1 MNDQISMPIIGYMCS
16 PFVEKFGIPR
26 QSNLVNT
33 TSYIKLIAPY
43 DDINAFQGIEQFS
56 HLWLL
61 WQFHANDVKKSDN
74 VVNKAGIFQPMIRPP
89 RLGGNQKIGVFASR
103 SMYRPSQIGLSV
115 VQFLEVKKVENEL
128 RLYVQGADILDGTP
142 IVDIKPY
149 LAYADAIPDAVSG
162 YAPDAPQILQV
173 VWSEEASIQK
183 QKLLNDKVCTEL
195 ILIEL
200 EQLLA
205 QNPKP
210 AYHDDT
216 QRVYGLSFSNLNV
229 KFQISEQSVKI
240 VDMYSL

>member
-1 MNDQISMPIIGYMCS
+1 MNDQISIPIIGYMCS

-33 TSYIKLIAPY
+33 KSYIKLIAPY

-61 WQFHANDVKKSDN
+61 WQFHANDVKKNDN
-74 VVNKAGIFQPMIRPP
+74 AANKAKTFQPMIRPP

-128 RLYVQGADILDGTP
+128 RLYVQGADILSGTP

-149 LAYADAIPDAVSG
+149 LAYADAIPDAMSG
-162 YAPDAPQILQV
+162 YAPDAPQILEV
-173 VWSEEASIQK
+173 IWSDDALLQK
-183 QKLLNDKVCTEL
+183 QKLLNEKVCTEQ
-195 ILIEL
+195 ILQEL
-200 EQLLA
+200 EQVIA

-210 AYHDDT
+210 AYQKDPE
-216 QRVYGLSFSNLNV
+216 RVYGLSFANLNV

>member
-61 WQFHANDVKKSDN
+61 WQFHANDVKKNDSP
-74 VVNKAGIFQPMIRPP
+74 VNKVKTFQPMIRPP

-128 RLYVQGADILDGTP
+128 RLYVQGADILSGTP

-149 LAYADAIPDAVSG
+149 LAYADAIPDAMSG
-162 YAPDAPQILQV
+162 YAPDAPQILEV
-173 VWSEEASIQK
+173 IWSDDALLQK
-183 QKLLNDKVCTEL
+183 QKLLNEKVCTEQ
-195 ILIEL
+195 ILQEL
-200 EQLLA
+200 EQVLA

-210 AYHDDT
+210 AYQKDPE
-216 QRVYGLSFSNLNV
+216 RVYGLSFANFNV

>member
-1 MNDQISMPIIGYMCS
+1 MNDQISIPIIGYMCS

-33 TSYIKLIAPY
+33 KSYIKLIAPY
-43 DDINAFQGIEQFS
+43 DDVNAFQGIEQFS

-61 WQFHANDVKKSDN
+61 WQFHANDVKKNDN
-74 VVNKAGIFQPMIRPP
+74 AANKAKTFQPMIRPP

-128 RLYVQGADILDGTP
+128 RLYVQGADILSGTP

-149 LAYADAIPDAVSG
+149 LAYADAIPDAMSG
-162 YAPDAPQILQV
+162 YAPDAPQILEV
-173 VWSEEASIQK
+173 IWSDDALLQK
-183 QKLLNDKVCTEL
+183 QKLLNEKVCTEQ
-195 ILIEL
+195 ILQEL
-200 EQLLA
+200 EQVLA

-210 AYHDDT
+210 AYQKDPE
-216 QRVYGLSFSNLNV
+216 RVYGLSFANLNV

>member
-61 WQFHANDVKKSDN
+61 WQFHANDVRKNDN
-74 VVNKAGIFQPMIRPP
+74 AAKKAGIFQPMIRPP

-115 VQFLEVKKVENEL
+115 VQFLDVKKVENEL

-149 LAYADAIPDAVSG
+149 LAYADAIPDALSG

-183 QKLLNDKVCTEL
+183 QKLLNENICTEQ
-195 ILIEL
+195 IFQEL
-200 EQLLA
+200 EQVLA

-216 QRVYGLSFSNLNV
+216 QRVYGLSFANLNV
-229 KFQISEQSVKI
+229 KFQISEETVKI

>member
-1 MNDQISMPIIGYMCS
+1 MRS
-16 PFVEKFGIPR
+16 PYVEKFGIPR

-33 TSYIKLIAPY
+33 TSYIELIAPY
-43 DDINAFQGIEQFS
+43 DELNAFQGIAQFS

-61 WQFHANDVKKSDN
+61 WQFHANDMKKSD
-74 VVNKAGIFQPMIRPP
+74 KAQNISKSFQPMIRPP

-115 VQFLEVKKVENEL
+115 VQFLEVKKVDNVL

-173 VWSEEASIQK
+173 VWSEEALIQK
-183 QKLLNDKVCTEL
+183 KNLINGKNATEQ
-195 ILIEL
+195 IFQEL
-200 EQLLA
+200 EQVLA

-210 AYHDDT
+210 AYHDDPD
-216 QRVYGLSFSNLNV
+216 RVYGLSFANLNV
-229 KFQISEQSVKI
+229 KFHIQQQSIMILAVEQC
-240 VDMYSL
+240 

>member
-115 VQFLEVKKVENEL
+115 VQLLEIKKVKNEL
-128 RLYVQGADILDGTP
+128 RLYIQGADILDGTP

-149 LAYADAIPDAVSG
+149 LAYADAIPDALSG

>member
-115 VQFLEVKKVENEL
+115 VQLLEIKKVKNEL
-128 RLYVQGADILDGTP
+128 RLYIQGADILDGTP

-216 QRVYGLSFSNLNV
+216 QRVYGLSFANLNV

>member
-1 MNDQISMPIIGYMCS
+1 MCS

-61 WQFHANDVKKSDN
+61 WQFHANDVKKNDN
-74 VVNKAGIFQPMIRPP
+74 AANKAKTFQPMIRPP

-115 VQFLEVKKVENEL
+115 VQFLEVKKVDNVL

-173 VWSEEASIQK
+173 VWSEEALIQK
-183 QKLLNDKVCTEL
+183 KNLINGKNATEQ
-195 ILIEL
+195 IFQEL
-200 EQLLA
+200 EQVLA

-210 AYHDDT
+210 AYQNDPE
-216 QRVYGLSFSNLNV
+216 RVYGLSFANLNV
-229 KFQISEQSVKI
+229 KFHIQQQSIMILAVE
-240 VDMYSL
+240 

>member
-1 MNDQISMPIIGYMCS
+1 MCS

-74 VVNKAGIFQPMIRPP
+74 AVNKAGIFQPMIRPP

-115 VQFLEVKKVENEL
+115 VQLLEIKKVKNEL

-149 LAYADAIPDAVSG
+149 LAYADAIPDGVSG
-162 YAPDAPQILQV
+162 YAHDAPQILQV

-183 QKLLNDKVCTEL
+183 QKLLIENICTEQ
-195 ILIEL
+195 ILQEL
-200 EQLLA
+200 EQVLA

-210 AYHDDT
+210 AYQKDIE
-216 QRVYGLSFSNLNV
+216 RVYGLSFANLNV
-229 KFQISEQSVKI
+229 KFQISEETVKI
-240 VDMYSL
+240 VDMCSL

>member
-115 VQFLEVKKVENEL
+115 VQLLEIKKVKNEL
-128 RLYVQGADILDGTP
+128 RLYIQGADILDGTP

-183 QKLLNDKVCTEL
+183 QKLLNENICTEQ
-195 ILIEL
+195 IFQEL
-200 EQLLA
+200 EQVLA

-210 AYHDDT
+210 AYQKDPE
-216 QRVYGLSFSNLNV
+216 RVYGLSFANLNV

>member
-115 VQFLEVKKVENEL
+115 VQLLEIKKVKNEL
-128 RLYVQGADILDGTP
+128 RLYIQGADILDGTP

-183 QKLLNDKVCTEL
+183 QKLLNENICTEQ
-195 ILIEL
+195 IFQEL
-200 EQLLA
+200 EQVLA

-216 QRVYGLSFSNLNV
+216 QRVYGLSFANLNV

>member
-115 VQFLEVKKVENEL
+115 VQLLEVKKFENEL

-162 YAPDAPQILQV
+162 YAHDAPQILQV
-173 VWSEEASIQK
+173 VWSEEALIQK

-200 EQLLA
+200 EQVLA

-229 KFQISEQSVKI
+229 KFQISVETVKI
-240 VDMYSL
+240 VDMCSL

>member
-61 WQFHANDVKKSDN
+61 WQFHANDVKKSAN
-74 VVNKAGIFQPMIRPP
+74 AVNKAGIFQPMIRPP

-115 VQFLEVKKVENEL
+115 VQLLEIKKVKNEL

-183 QKLLNDKVCTEL
+183 QKLLNENICTEQ
-195 ILIEL
+195 IFQEL
-200 EQLLA
+200 EQVLA

-216 QRVYGLSFSNLNV
+216 QRVYGLSFANLNV

>member
-33 TSYIKLIAPY
+33 KSYIKLIAPY
-43 DDINAFQGIEQFS
+43 DDVNAFQGIEQFS

-61 WQFHANDVKKSDN
+61 WQFHANDVKKNDN
-74 VVNKAGIFQPMIRPP
+74 AANKAKTFQPMIRPP

-128 RLYVQGADILDGTP
+128 RLYVQGADILSGTP

-149 LAYADAIPDAVSG
+149 LAYADAIPDAMSG
-162 YAPDAPQILQV
+162 YAPDAPQILEV
-173 VWSEEASIQK
+173 IWSDDALLQK
-183 QKLLNDKVCTEL
+183 QKLLNEKVCTEQ
-195 ILIEL
+195 ILQEL
-200 EQLLA
+200 EQVLA

-210 AYHDDT
+210 AYQKDPE
-216 QRVYGLSFSNLNV
+216 RVYGLSFANFNV

>member
-115 VQFLEVKKVENEL
+115 VQLLEIKKVKNEL
-128 RLYVQGADILDGTP
+128 RLYIQGADILDGTP

-183 QKLLNDKVCTEL
+183 QKLLNENICTEQ
-195 ILIEL
+195 IFQEL
-200 EQLLA
+200 EQVLA

>member
-61 WQFHANDVKKSDN
+61 WQFHANDVKKNDS
-74 VVNKAGIFQPMIRPP
+74 VVNKTRTFQPMIRPP

-115 VQFLEVKKVENEL
+115 VHLLEIKKVKNEL

-149 LAYADAIPDAVSG
+149 LAYADAIPDAMSG
-162 YAPDAPQILQV
+162 YAPDAPQILEV
-173 VWSEEASIQK
+173 IWSDDALLQK
-183 QKLLNDKVCTEL
+183 QKLLNEKVCTEQ
-195 ILIEL
+195 ILQEL
-200 EQLLA
+200 EQVLA

-210 AYHDDT
+210 AYQKDPE
-216 QRVYGLSFSNLNV
+216 RVYGLSFANFNV

>member
-61 WQFHANDVKKSDN
+61 WQFHANDVKKNDN
-74 VVNKAGIFQPMIRPP
+74 AANKAKTFQPMIRPP

-128 RLYVQGADILDGTP
+128 RLYVQGADILSGTP

-149 LAYADAIPDAVSG
+149 LAYADAIPDAMSG
-162 YAPDAPQILQV
+162 YAPDAPQILEV
-173 VWSEEASIQK
+173 IWSDDALLQK
-183 QKLLNDKVCTEL
+183 QKLLNEKVCTEQ
-195 ILIEL
+195 ILQEL
-200 EQLLA
+200 EQVLA

-210 AYHDDT
+210 AYQKDPE
-216 QRVYGLSFSNLNV
+216 RVYGLSFANLNV

>member
-89 RLGGNQKIGVFASR
+89 RLVGNQKIGVFASR

-162 YAPDAPQILQV
+162 YAHDAPQILEV
-173 VWSEEASIQK
+173 IWSEEASIQK
-183 QKLLNDKVCTEL
+183 QKLLNENICTEQ
-195 ILIEL
+195 IFQEL
-200 EQLLA
+200 EQVLA

-216 QRVYGLSFSNLNV
+216 QRVYGLSFANLNV

>member
-115 VQFLEVKKVENEL
+115 VQLLEIKKVKNEL
-128 RLYVQGADILDGTP
+128 RLYIQGADILDGTP

-200 EQLLA
+200 EQVLA

-216 QRVYGLSFSNLNV
+216 QRVYGLSFANLNV

>member
-115 VQFLEVKKVENEL
+115 VQLLEIKKVQNEL
-128 RLYVQGADILDGTP
+128 CLYVQGADILDGTP

-149 LAYADAIPDAVSG
+149 LAYADAIPDALSG

-216 QRVYGLSFSNLNV
+216 QRVYGLSFANLNV

>member
-115 VQFLEVKKVENEL
+115 VQLLEIKKVKNEL

-183 QKLLNDKVCTEL
+183 QKLLNENICTEQ
-195 ILIEL
+195 IFQEL
-200 EQLLA
+200 EQVLA

-216 QRVYGLSFSNLNV
+216 QRVYGLSFANLNV

>member
-43 DDINAFQGIEQFS
+43 DDIKAFQGIEQFS

-74 VVNKAGIFQPMIRPP
+74 AVNKAGIFQPMIRPP

-115 VQFLEVKKVENEL
+115 VQFLEVKKVKDEL
-128 RLYVQGADILDGTP
+128 RLYVRGADILDGTP

-149 LAYADAIPDAVSG
+149 LAYADAIPDAMSG

-183 QKLLNDKVCTEL
+183 QKLLNENICTEQ
-195 ILIEL
+195 ILQEL
-200 EQLLA
+200 EQVLA

-216 QRVYGLSFSNLNV
+216 QRVYGLSFANLNV

>member
-33 TSYIKLIAPY
+33 TSYIQLIAPY

-61 WQFHANDVKKSDN
+61 WQFHANDIKKNDN
-74 VVNKAGIFQPMIRPP
+74 AVDKAKTFQPMIRPP

-128 RLYVQGADILDGTP
+128 RLYVQGADILSGTP

-149 LAYADAIPDAVSG
+149 LAYADAIPDAMSG
-162 YAPDAPQILQV
+162 YAPDAPQILEV
-173 VWSEEASIQK
+173 IWSDDALLQK
-183 QKLLNDKVCTEL
+183 QKLINEKVCTEQ
-195 ILIEL
+195 ILQEL
-200 EQLLA
+200 EQVLA

-210 AYHDDT
+210 AYQKDPE
-216 QRVYGLSFSNLNV
+216 RVYGLSFANLNV

>member
-74 VVNKAGIFQPMIRPP
+74 AVNKAGIFQPMIRPP

-162 YAPDAPQILQV
+162 YAHDAPQILQV
-173 VWSEEASIQK
+173 VWSEEALIQK

-200 EQLLA
+200 EQVLA

-229 KFQISEQSVKI
+229 KFQISEETVKI
-240 VDMYSL
+240 VDMCSL

>member
-1 MNDQISMPIIGYMCS
+1 MCS

-33 TSYIKLIAPY
+33 TSYIQLIAPY

-61 WQFHANDVKKSDN
+61 WQFHANDIKKNDN
-74 VVNKAGIFQPMIRPP
+74 AVDKAKTFQPMIRPP

-128 RLYVQGADILDGTP
+128 RLYVQGADILSGTP

-149 LAYADAIPDAVSG
+149 LAYADAIPDAMSG
-162 YAPDAPQILQV
+162 YAPDAPQILEV
-173 VWSEEASIQK
+173 IWSDDALLQK
-183 QKLLNDKVCTEL
+183 QKLINEKVCTEQ
-195 ILIEL
+195 ILQEL
-200 EQLLA
+200 EQVLA

-210 AYHDDT
+210 AYQKDPE
-216 QRVYGLSFSNLNV
+216 RVYGLSFANLNV

>member
-43 DDINAFQGIEQFS
+43 DDIKAFQGIEQFS

-74 VVNKAGIFQPMIRPP
+74 AVNKAGIFQPMIRPP

-103 SMYRPSQIGLSV
+103 SMYRPSQVGLSV
-115 VQFLEVKKVENEL
+115 VQLLEIKKIKNEL
-128 RLYVQGADILDGTP
+128 RLYVQGADIFNGTP

-162 YAPDAPQILQV
+162 YAPDAPLILQV
-173 VWSEEASIQK
+173 VWLEQALLQK
-183 QKLLNDKVCTEL
+183 QKLLNEKVCTEQ
-195 ILIEL
+195 ILQEL
-200 EQLLA
+200 EQVLA

-210 AYHDDT
+210 AYQNDPE
-216 QRVYGLSFSNLNV
+216 RVYGLSFANLNV
-229 KFQISEQSVKI
+229 KFQISVETVKI
-240 VDMYSL
+240 VDMCRL

>member
-1 MNDQISMPIIGYMCS
+1 MNDQISIPIIGYMCS

-33 TSYIKLIAPY
+33 KSYIKLIAPY

-61 WQFHANDVKKSDN
+61 WQFHANDVKKNDN
-74 VVNKAGIFQPMIRPP
+74 AANKAKTFQPMIRPP

-128 RLYVQGADILDGTP
+128 RLYVQGADILSGTP

-149 LAYADAIPDAVSG
+149 LAYADAIPDAMSG
-162 YAPDAPQILQV
+162 YAPDAPQILEV
-173 VWSEEASIQK
+173 IWSDDALLQK
-183 QKLLNDKVCTEL
+183 QKLLNEKVCTEQ
-195 ILIEL
+195 ILQEL
-200 EQLLA
+200 EQVLA

-210 AYHDDT
+210 AYQKDPE
-216 QRVYGLSFSNLNV
+216 RVYGLSFANLNV

>member
-33 TSYIKLIAPY
+33 KSYIKLIAPY

-61 WQFHANDVKKSDN
+61 WQFHANDVKKNDN
-74 VVNKAGIFQPMIRPP
+74 AANKAKTFQPMIRPP

-128 RLYVQGADILDGTP
+128 RLYVQGADILSGTP

-149 LAYADAIPDAVSG
+149 LAYADAIPDAMSG
-162 YAPDAPQILQV
+162 YAPDAPQILEV
-173 VWSEEASIQK
+173 IWSDDALLQK
-183 QKLLNDKVCTEL
+183 QKLINEKVCTEQ
-195 ILIEL
+195 ILQEL
-200 EQLLA
+200 EQVLA

-210 AYHDDT
+210 AYQKDPE
-216 QRVYGLSFSNLNV
+216 RVYGLSFANLNV

>member
-33 TSYIKLIAPY
+33 KSYIKLIAPY

-61 WQFHANDVKKSDN
+61 WQFHANDVKKNDN
-74 VVNKAGIFQPMIRPP
+74 AANKAKTFQPMIRPP

-128 RLYVQGADILDGTP
+128 RLYVQGADILSGTP

-149 LAYADAIPDAVSG
+149 LAYADAIPDAMSG
-162 YAPDAPQILQV
+162 YAPDAPQILEV
-173 VWSEEASIQK
+173 IWSDDALLQK
-183 QKLLNDKVCTEL
+183 QKLLNEKVCTEQ
-195 ILIEL
+195 ILQEL
-200 EQLLA
+200 EQVLA

-210 AYHDDT
+210 AYQKDPE
-216 QRVYGLSFSNLNV
+216 RVYGLSFANLNV

>member
-115 VQFLEVKKVENEL
+115 VQLLEIKKVKNEL

-162 YAPDAPQILQV
+162 YAHDAPQILQV
-173 VWSEEASIQK
+173 VWSEEALIQK

-200 EQLLA
+200 EQVLA

-210 AYHDDT
+210 AYHDDPE
-216 QRVYGLSFSNLNV
+216 RVYGLSFANLNV
-229 KFQISEQSVKI
+229 KFQISEETVKI
-240 VDMYSL
+240 VDMCRL

>member
-33 TSYIKLIAPY
+33 TSYIKLSAPY
-43 DDINAFQGIEQFS
+43 DDSNAFQGIEQFS

-115 VQFLEVKKVENEL
+115 VQLLEIKKVKNEL

-162 YAPDAPQILQV
+162 YAPDAPQILEV
-173 VWSEEASIQK
+173 IWSDDALLQK
-183 QKLLNDKVCTEL
+183 QKLLNEKVCTEQ
-195 ILIEL
+195 ILQEL
-200 EQLLA
+200 EQVLA

-210 AYHDDT
+210 VYQKDPE
-216 QRVYGLSFSNLNV
+216 RVYGLSFANLNV
-229 KFQISEQSVKI
+229 KFQISEETVKI
-240 VDMYSL
+240 VDMCRL

>member
-115 VQFLEVKKVENEL
+115 VQLLEIKKVKNEL
-128 RLYVQGADILDGTP
+128 RLYIQGADILDGTP

-200 EQLLA
+200 EQVLA

>member
-115 VQFLEVKKVENEL
+115 VQLLEIKKVKNEL
-128 RLYVQGADILDGTP
+128 RLYIQGADILDGTP

-149 LAYADAIPDAVSG
+149 LAYADAIPDALSG

-210 AYHDDT
+210 AYQKDPE
-216 QRVYGLSFSNLNV
+216 RVYGLSFANLNV

>member
-33 TSYIKLIAPY
+33 ISYIRMIAPY

-61 WQFHANDVKKSDN
+61 WQFHANDVKKNDN
-74 VVNKAGIFQPMIRPP
+74 AVDKAKTFQPMIRPP

-128 RLYVQGADILDGTP
+128 RLYVQGADILDSTP

-183 QKLLNDKVCTEL
+183 QQLLNENICTEQ
-195 ILIEL
+195 IFQEL
-200 EQLLA
+200 EQVLA

-229 KFQISEQSVKI
+229 KFQISEETVKI
-240 VDMYSL
+240 VDMCSL

>member
-61 WQFHANDVKKSDN
+61 WQFHANDVKKNDN
-74 VVNKAGIFQPMIRPP
+74 AANKAKTFQPMIRPP

-128 RLYVQGADILDGTP
+128 RLYVQGADILSGTP

-149 LAYADAIPDAVSG
+149 LAYADAIPDAMSG
-162 YAPDAPQILQV
+162 YAPDAPQILEV
-173 VWSEEASIQK
+173 IWSDDALLQK
-183 QKLLNDKVCTEL
+183 QKLLNEKVCTEQ
-195 ILIEL
+195 ILQEL
-200 EQLLA
+200 EQVLA

-210 AYHDDT
+210 DYQKDPE
-216 QRVYGLSFSNLNV
+216 RVYGLSFANLNV

>member
-33 TSYIKLIAPY
+33 KSYIKLIAPY
-43 DDINAFQGIEQFS
+43 DDVNAFQGIEQFS

-61 WQFHANDVKKSDN
+61 WQFHANDVKKNDN
-74 VVNKAGIFQPMIRPP
+74 AANKAKTFQPMIRPP

-128 RLYVQGADILDGTP
+128 RLYVQGADILSGTP

-149 LAYADAIPDAVSG
+149 LAYADAIPDAMSG
-162 YAPDAPQILQV
+162 YAPDAPQILEV
-173 VWSEEASIQK
+173 IWSDDALLQK
-183 QKLLNDKVCTEL
+183 QKLLNEKVCTEQ
-195 ILIEL
+195 ILQEL
-200 EQLLA
+200 EQVIA

-210 AYHDDT
+210 AYQKDPE
-216 QRVYGLSFSNLNV
+216 RVYGLSFANFNV

>member
-1 MNDQISMPIIGYMCS
+1 MCS

-33 TSYIKLIAPY
+33 KSYIKLIAPY

-61 WQFHANDVKKSDN
+61 WQFHANDVKKNDN
-74 VVNKAGIFQPMIRPP
+74 AANKAKTFQPMIRPP

-128 RLYVQGADILDGTP
+128 RLYVQGADILSGTP

-149 LAYADAIPDAVSG
+149 LAYADAIPDAMSG
-162 YAPDAPQILQV
+162 YAPDAPQILEV
-173 VWSEEASIQK
+173 IWSDDALLQK
-183 QKLLNDKVCTEL
+183 QKLINEKVCTEQ
-195 ILIEL
+195 ILQEL
-200 EQLLA
+200 EQVLA

-210 AYHDDT
+210 AYQKDPE
-216 QRVYGLSFSNLNV
+216 RVYGLSFANLNV

>member
-43 DDINAFQGIEQFS
+43 DDSNAFQGIEQFS

-74 VVNKAGIFQPMIRPP
+74 AVNKAGIFQPMIRPP

-115 VQFLEVKKVENEL
+115 VQFFEVKKVENEL

-149 LAYADAIPDAVSG
+149 LAYADAIPDAMSG
-162 YAPDAPQILQV
+162 YAPDAPQILEV
-173 VWSEEASIQK
+173 VWLEQALLQK
-183 QKLLNDKVCTEL
+183 QKLLNEKVCTEQ
-195 ILIEL
+195 ILQEL
-200 EQLLA
+200 EQVLA

-210 AYHDDT
+210 AYQNDPK
-216 QRVYGLSFSNLNV
+216 RVYGLSFANLNV
-229 KFQISEQSVKI
+229 KFQISEETVKI
-240 VDMYSL
+240 VDMCRL